1 MKRTLTL
8 KLLMGYLLFIIIS
21 FIFLSTF
28 VQYLTNDYLK
38 KEEAQRLYR
47 ESTIIA
53 ADLKTYF
60 NSSEPS
66 LSDIQNELEI
76 IGGYLSVEIWLT
88 DIDGNVLLNSLDASI
103 SYLQENQ
110 SASISTTIPTNINT
124 KKYFSKTLNNNKTTI
139 QNFDI
144 SDFGNTYYKIGNFYG
159 YFSEETLTVFAPIT
173 NDYKV
178 KGYVLV
184 HKPISEI
191 LLQSDGIMNLM
202 FSTVCILFVSAIII
216 IIVFFFFICRPIQKI
231 ATTAQQYAKGNF
243 SEKINIQSNDEIGY
257 LANTLNYMATELDTL
272 EEEQR
277 KFISNI
283 SHDFRSPLTSIKGY
297 IEAMI
302 DGTIPVEMQEK
313 YLNIILFETK
323 RLNKLTQNILDLNR
337 FGHHGVIL
345 DITKFDINQM
355 IRTITMTFEGVCREK
370 GLSFDLLLTEKQL
383 FVKGDMSKIQQ
394 VLYNLID
401 NATKFSYNNTTII
414 IETNLKNGKVFI
426 SVKDFGLG
434 IPSDS
439 LKKIWERF
447 YKTDLSRGKDK
458 KGTGLGLA
466 IVKEIIQAHNE
477 NINVIST
484 EGVGTE
490 FIFTLPWG
498 NL

>member
-8 KLLMGYLLFIIIS
+8 KLLMGYLLFIITG
-21 FIFLSTF
+21 FFLLSTF
-28 VQYLTNDYLK
+28 VQYLTNNYLK

-60 NSSEPS
+60 NSSEHS
-66 LSDIQNELEI
+66 FADIQNQLEI
-76 IGGYLSVEIWLT
+76 IGGYLSVEIWIT
-88 DIDGNVLLNSLDASI
+88 DIDGNILLNSSDPSI
-103 SYLQENQ
+103 SQKKQSVFIFPSTIANITIHSYETIHENE
-110 SASISTTIPTNINT
+110 NT
-124 KKYFSKTLNNNKTTI
+124 HII

-144 SDFGNTYYKIGNFYG
+144 SDFGNAYYKIGNFYE

-178 KGYVLV
+178 KGYVFV
-184 HKPISEI
+184 HKPVSEI

-202 FSTVCILFVSAIII
+202 FSTVCILFVSAIIL
-216 IIVFFFFICRPIQKI
+216 IIVFFFFICRPIQKLANI
-231 ATTAQQYAKGNF
+231 AQQYAKGNF
-243 SEKINIQSNDEIGY
+243 SEKIHIQSNDEIGY

-297 IEAMI
+297 IEAML
-302 DGTIPVEMQEK
+302 DGTIPIEMQEK

-383 FVKGDMSKIQQ
+383 FVKGDMGKIQQ

-414 IETNLKNGKVFI
+414 IETTLKNGKVFI